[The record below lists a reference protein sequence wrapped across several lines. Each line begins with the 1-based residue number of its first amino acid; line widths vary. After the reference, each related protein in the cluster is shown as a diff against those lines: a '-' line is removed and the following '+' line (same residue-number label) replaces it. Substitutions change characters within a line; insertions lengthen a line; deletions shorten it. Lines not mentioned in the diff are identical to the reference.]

1 MCTVFGSGRSFTSAS
16 GLGQRMRHEQPV
28 EPNERFAGIKRARWS
43 DDELNQVAEIVYR
56 HRKLINTKQTIAP
69 LVPEKT
75 VEVVKKACQ
84 RPKYLRLFNSFKSR
98 DADRKARLV
107 FLPKKS
113 YRIDELKP
121 DLVIVKQ
128 GVACVVDVT
137 VSYDYPLVFKRA
149 TEEKARKYGVL
160 TAKDISGLGGISS
173 VEVIPIVLGSCGRWR
188 HANSKFDKIL
198 GLPQSFAEAN
208 IIRVIKASLLIL
220 RLHISLQ
227 SRNSRSG
234 NSNNAL
240 TLTSSTIRR
249 SNRVVLCNKEIKGL
263 NSESKNNPLLCSPFI
278 LPKK

>member
-1 MCTVFGSGRSFTSAS
+1 M
-16 GLGQRMRHEQPV
+16 
-28 EPNERFAGIKRARWS
+28 
-43 DDELNQVAEIVYR
+43 
-56 HRKLINTKQTIAP
+56 
-69 LVPEKT
+69 
-75 VEVVKKACQ
+75 
-84 RPKYLRLFNSFKSR
+84 
-98 DADRKARLV
+98 
-107 FLPKKS
+107 
-113 YRIDELKP
+113 
-121 DLVIVKQ
+121 
-128 GVACVVDVT
+128 
-137 VSYDYPLVFKRA
+137 SYDYPLVFKRA